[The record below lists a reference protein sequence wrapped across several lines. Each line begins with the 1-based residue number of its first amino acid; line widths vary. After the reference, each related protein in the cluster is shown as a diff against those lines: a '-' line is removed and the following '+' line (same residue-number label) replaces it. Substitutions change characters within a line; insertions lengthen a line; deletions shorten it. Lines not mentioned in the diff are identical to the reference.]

1 MATYAIGDIQGCFD
15 ELIVLLEKIKFQTDR
30 DKLWICGDIINRGP
44 KSLETLDFVYSIREN
59 CNITLGNHDLH
70 FLAVAEGTKKIS
82 RSDTFQD
89 LLESKNL
96 KVYLKWIKGL
106 PFHHI
111 EEIKNNGVIKT
122 YVMTHAGIPP
132 HWSKEDL
139 ESYSSELKET
149 LLGPESINLLK
160 NMYGNVPNHP
170 SMCTS
175 EIERLR
181 LNINYLTRMRFC
193 SGDGSLD
200 LENKGK
206 PHQAPPEMKPWFDW
220 NLKILQD
227 PVHILFGHWAALE
240 GITGKKNVTALDT
253 GCVWGKRL
261 SALRLEDNRIFA
273 CNKIN

>member
-44 KSLETLDFVYSIREN
+44 KSLETLNFVYSIREN

-227 PVHILFGHWAALE
+227 PVQILFGHWAALE

>member
-44 KSLETLDFVYSIREN
+44 KSLETLNFVYSIREN

-160 NMYGNVPNHP
+160 NMYGNAPNHP
-170 SMCTS
+170 SRCTS

>member
-44 KSLETLDFVYSIREN
+44 KSLETLNFVYSIREN

>member
-1 MATYAIGDIQGCFD
+1 
-15 ELIVLLEKIKFQTDR
+15 
-30 DKLWICGDIINRGP
+30 
-44 KSLETLDFVYSIREN
+44 
-59 CNITLGNHDLH
+59 
-70 FLAVAEGTKKIS
+70 
-82 RSDTFQD
+82 
-89 LLESKNL
+89 
-96 KVYLKWIKGL
+96 
-106 PFHHI
+106 
-111 EEIKNNGVIKT
+111 
-122 YVMTHAGIPP
+122 
-132 HWSKEDL
+132 
-139 ESYSSELKET
+139 
-149 LLGPESINLLK
+149 
-160 NMYGNVPNHP
+160 MYGNVPNHP

>member
-44 KSLETLDFVYSIREN
+44 KSLETLNFVYSIREN

-70 FLAVAEGTKKIS
+70 FLAVAEGAKDIS
-82 RSDTFQD
+82 DSDTFQN
-89 LLESKNL
+89 LLNNKNL
-96 KVYLKWIKGL
+96 DVYVNWIKGL

-111 EEIKNNGVIKT
+111 EEIKSDGAVKT
-122 YVMTHAGIPP
+122 YIMTHAGIPP
-132 HWSKEDL
+132 HWSKQDL
-139 ESYSSELKET
+139 ETYSSELNKT
-149 LLGPESINLLK
+149 LNGPGSINLLK
-160 NMYGNVPNHP
+160 NMYGNTPNHP

-175 EIERLR
+175 EIEKLR

-193 SGDGSLD
+193 SSDSSLD

-206 PHQAPPEMKPWFDW
+206 AHEAPPKMKPWFDW

-227 PVHILFGHWAALE
+227 PIHLLFGHWAALE
-240 GITGKKNVTALDT
+240 GITGKNNVTALDT
-253 GCVWGKRL
+253 GCVWGKKL
-261 SALRLEDNRIFA
+261 SALRLEDNRIFS

>member
-240 GITGKKNVTALDT
+240 GVTGKKNVTALDT

>member
-15 ELIVLLEKIKFQTDR
+15 ELIVLLEIIKFQTDR

-111 EEIKNNGVIKT
+111 EEIKNNGVTKT

>member
-96 KVYLKWIKGL
+96 EVYLKWIKGL

-111 EEIKNNGVIKT
+111 EEIKNNDVFKT

-139 ESYSSELKET
+139 ENYSSELNET